1 MNSPL
6 KVIRNHH
13 NHYVTNKTRINFFD
27 FLPLIRGEISPR
39 GSNPQKAQLGHITDL
54 CAYF

>member
-13 NHYVTNKTRINFFD
+13 NLYVTNKTRINFFD
-27 FLPLIRGEISPR
+27 FLPLIRGEIFLMNP
-39 GSNPQKAQLGHITDL
+39 NPQKAQLECLTELPTD
-54 CAYF
+54 F

>member
-27 FLPLIRGEISPR
+27 FLPLIRGEIFLMNP
-39 GSNPQKAQLGHITDL
+39 NPQKAQLECLTELPTD
-54 CAYF
+54 F